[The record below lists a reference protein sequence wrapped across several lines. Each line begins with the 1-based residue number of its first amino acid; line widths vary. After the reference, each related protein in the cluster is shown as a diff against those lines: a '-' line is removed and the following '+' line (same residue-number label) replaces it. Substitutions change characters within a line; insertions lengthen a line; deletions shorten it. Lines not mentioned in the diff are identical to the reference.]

1 MKKFLRRPSGFLGVC
16 CLWAAIL
23 VLFGFVATYR
33 DSPTDSLNNSE
44 DPVERRRSIES
55 SKEVLGDEKVAGLV
69 ESLQGRLVVNNRT
82 HSSRVRMVEETARL
96 RQWRAFSSMV
106 NSQNSS
112 LLPGMM
118 TEVKQVAAGGRLPSQ
133 VLYISK

>member
-69 ESLQGRLVVNNRT
+69 ESLQGVMLI
-82 HSSRVRMVEETARL
+82 M
-96 RQWRAFSSMV
+96 
-106 NSQNSS
+106 
-112 LLPGMM
+112 
-118 TEVKQVAAGGRLPSQ
+118 
-133 VLYISK
+133 